1 MTGDRDDLGRAAL
14 VVIDVERG
22 FDEPAWGRRDNPAC
36 EANVGRLIGAWRERG
51 GPVVFVRHLSDTPGS
66 PLTGEGAE
74 FKDEVT
80 GEPDLLVTKSVH
92 SAFYG
97 RPDLHA
103 WLQEREVGT
112 VAVCG
117 ITTDHCCETTA
128 RMAGDLGYRVLFVRD
143 ATHTFDRVAP
153 DGTVVPAEQVSLA
166 TAASLHGEFAEVVA
180 TDDLAPRPA
189 AV

>member
-1 MTGDRDDLGRAAL
+1 MTALPADPGRAAL

-22 FDEPAWGRRDNPAC
+22 FDEAVWGRRDNPAC
-36 EANVGRLIGAWRERG
+36 EENVARLLAGWRAAGGA
-51 GPVVFVRHLSDTPGS
+51 VVFVRHVSSSPSS
-66 PLTGEGAE
+66 PLRGDGAE
-74 FKDEVT
+74 FKDAVT

-97 RPDLHA
+97 DPDLHA
-103 WLQEREVGT
+103 WLRERGIDT

-153 DGTVVPAEQVSLA
+153 DGTPVPAEQVSLA

-180 TDDLAPRPA
+180 TDDLVPRG
-189 AV
+189 